1 MANWSSCAPWINDLP
16 VCTISIVVSAR
27 EAFVRAIM
35 YGFDEFCENAGEAQP
50 LRMEGILVSLLLPE
64 TLGRI
69 QKIGN
74 HNSLRAL

>member
-1 MANWSSCAPWINDLP
+1 
-16 VCTISIVVSAR
+16 
-27 EAFVRAIM
+27 M

-74 HNSLRAL
+74 HNPLRAL